1 MKDASARIAADRSME
16 IVDGFADRS
25 PFEILSPAEQR
36 LPFVFNSPHSGR
48 CYPKSFLDGSRL
60 DSLAI
65 RRSEDA
71 FVDDLFLSIVPQG
84 APLIRALFPRAY
96 LDVNREPYELDPKM
110 FNGALPP
117 YANIRSVRV
126 AGGLG
131 TIARIVSERQEI
143 YQARLEVDE
152 ALARIETVYKPYHTA
167 LRRLLA
173 ETHVAFGHAVLV
185 DCHSMPSSVRGQDTS
200 PRPDFILGDRY
211 GTSCSPTLSD
221 AAFEILAG
229 MGYRVARN
237 KPYAGGFITEH
248 YGRPAKGLHA
258 LQLEINRALYMDE
271 ERHCLHDG
279 FARIAADMATFAR
292 HLTSIPDHD
301 LPATPIA
308 AE

>member
-1 MKDASARIAADRSME
+1 MNDAPAKLSADRSLQ
-16 IVDGFADRS
+16 IVDGFAERC
-25 PFEILSPAEQR
+25 PFEILRPAQQR
-36 LPFVFNSPHSGR
+36 LPFIFNSPHSGR
-48 CYPKSFLDGSRL
+48 CYPRDFLESSRL

-71 FVDDLFLSIVPQG
+71 FVDELFTSVVPQG

-110 FNGALPP
+110 FNGRLPP

-131 TIARIVSERQEI
+131 TIARIVGERQEI
-143 YQARLEVDE
+143 YSQRMDVDE
-152 ALARIETVYKPYHTA
+152 AMERIEVTYKPYHTA

-173 ETHVAFGHAVLV
+173 ETHVNFGHAVLI
-185 DCHSMPSSVRGQDTS
+185 DCHSMPSTIRGQELMH
-200 PRPDFILGDRY
+200 RPDFILGDRY
-211 GTSCSPTLSD
+211 GTSCSQSLSE
-221 AAFEILAG
+221 AAGDILSS

-271 ERHCLHDG
+271 ERHCLHNG
-279 FARIAADMATFAR
+279 FSKIAADLASFAH

-301 LPATPIA
+301 LPAASIA